1 MSKYVSNALFFLCT
15 LAVLVLCFGEYI
27 GANTI
32 SDITKEAICALPFG
46 DYIWEAYL
54 TLFEST
60 EYTKLQIISKLLP
73 DTFHAFTNEI
83 THLIITWLIYRFV
96 VRNAVG
102 ILMGT
107 YTSGTKTIFDRV
119 QVFFFY
125 SIGFVIASLGAEYL
139 VRFVNQCFANLGSTV
154 GIEILKSIVY
164 WIFNLGAIVI
174 IIFVIAQHI
183 IITEIIKT
191 IIESLSKLLITAAF
205 LMIIHFW
212 GETKSMCVQL
222 LPILII
228 GLIASV
234 ISDVMEE
241 NTLLKISK

>member
-27 GANTI
+27 GADTI

-46 DYIWEAYL
+46 NYIWEAYL
-54 TLFEST
+54 TLFESV
-60 EYTKLQIISKLLP
+60 EYSTLQIISKLLP
-73 DTFHAFTNEI
+73 DSFNAFTNEM

-96 VRNAVG
+96 VRNAIG
-102 ILMGT
+102 ILMGA
-107 YTSGTKTIFDRV
+107 YTSGTSSIFDRIQAFV
-119 QVFFFY
+119 FY

-139 VRFVNQCFANLGSTV
+139 LQFTDNCFANLGSTG
-154 GIEILKSIVY
+154 GIDILKSVVY
-164 WIFNLGAIVI
+164 WIFNIGAIAI
-174 IIFVIAQHI
+174 IIFVIAEHI

-191 IIESLSKLLITAAF
+191 IIESISKLLITASF

-212 GETKSMCVQL
+212 GETKSLCTQL

-228 GLIASV
+228 GLIASI
-234 ISDVMEE
+234 ISDVLEE
-241 NTLLKISK
+241 KSLLKIAR